1 MAAQPVGAVS
11 SMAEQAAL
19 GSSVITD
26 QLRQIWALPPQAIA
40 GRATLAVSRRWR
52 DAVERRRDIAR
63 GSYSQDVSSGALHIL
78 CDAVPWDQ
86 VACNSVWIDRIAA
99 LYLDHRF
106 DLLGSGWVHV
116 EHGVCCRGTEGIRY
130 DPEPKIVADPEGQWL
145 AGRISRAN
153 LCESQRLWRLID
165 PAYNPIDW
173 QLDFKSGFRWP
184 ENSWSGS
191 LDFGDLDG
199 VDVKLPWELARM
211 QHLVILAWA
220 HRLCGSAESDGAPF
234 VREFRNQVLDFIATN
249 PPRFGINWRCSMDVA
264 IRAANWV
271 VAYGLFR
278 AHGAIFD
285 RQFET
290 ALERSLLDHGRHIAL
305 HLEFYPEGR
314 ANHYF
319 ADIAGL
325 LFIAACLPETGETDS
340 WLAFAIQELV
350 GETAFQFN
358 PDGSNFEG
366 STSYHRLSLEFAT
379 YATALVA
386 GLPPDRLNGL
396 TRDLGTHLR
405 TRPKRPLARRF
416 AAPKSGHVGRLERG
430 AAFAAHTSRPNGNTV
445 QIGDNDNGR
454 FLKPHP
460 VYYENASEAPPS
472 ENQLDHR
479 GIIAAVHALSGNP
492 WLAWSADQARL
503 DGVLVRAFAR
513 DRKIAGDGD
522 IDQAARCRIGAPD
535 EFRRLCDDD
544 AVTVEL
550 RIPGGQLRDGLALF
564 GYPDFGIWIFRSRR
578 LYLAM
583 RCGPASSPRAGGSHA
598 HNDQLAIELMID
610 NEPWITDPGS
620 YLYCPPLGR
629 RNRWRSVTA
638 HAAPQWP
645 GREPNPLDL
654 GAFRLRDQTQAR
666 CLYFGPLGFA
676 GEHVG
681 YGTPV
686 RRLIAL
692 DDDFI
697 SISDCGL
704 PAGKQ
709 ESPTRCVGKL
719 EAQRHFATFAP
730 FSPGYGE
737 IQSTGAL

>member
-1 MAAQPVGAVS
+1 MAQ
-11 SMAEQAAL
+11 QAAL
-19 GSSVITD
+19 GSSVILD
-26 QLRQIWALPPQAIA
+26 WLRLIRALPPRAIP
-40 GRATLAVSRRWR
+40 GRAALAVSRRWH
-52 DAVERRRDIAR
+52 AAFERRRDIAR
-63 GSYSQDVSSGALHIL
+63 GSFAQDVSSSALHVL
-78 CDAVPWDQ
+78 CDAVPQDQ
-86 VACNSVWIDRIAA
+86 VARNRLWIDRTAA

-106 DLLGSGWVHV
+106 DLLGSGWIHL
-116 EHGVCCRGTEGIRY
+116 EYGVSCRGTEGIRY
-130 DPEPKIVADPEGQWL
+130 NPEPKIIADPEGQWL
-145 AGRISRAN
+145 AGRINRAN
-153 LCESQRLWRLID
+153 LSESRRLWQLID
-165 PAYNPIDW
+165 SSYNPIDW
-173 QLDFKSGFRWP
+173 QLDFKSGFRWR
-184 ENSWSGS
+184 ESFWSGD
-191 LDFGDLDG
+191 LNFGDLDG

-211 QHLVILAWA
+211 QHLIILAWA
-220 HRLCGSAESDGAPF
+220 HRLCGSAESNSVPF
-234 VREFRNQVLDFIATN
+234 AREFCNQVLDFIATN
-249 PPRFGINWRCSMDVA
+249 PPRFGINWCCSMDVA

-271 VAYGLFR
+271 VAYGLLR
-278 AHGAIFD
+278 AHGATFD

-290 ALERSLLDHGRHIAL
+290 VLERSLLDHGRHITL

-325 LFIAACLPETGETDS
+325 LFIAACLPQTDETDS

-386 GLPPDRLNGL
+386 GLPRDRLNGL
-396 TRDLGTHLR
+396 TRDLRVHLR
-405 TRPKRPLARRF
+405 THPKRPLTRQF
-416 AAPKSGHVGRLERG
+416 AEPQSGHVGRLERG
-430 AAFAAHTSRPNGNTV
+430 AAFAANTARPNGNAV

-454 FLKPHP
+454 FFKPHP
-460 VYYENASEAPPS
+460 VFYKNASDTPPR

-479 GIIAAVHALSGNP
+479 GIIAAVHALSGNSG
-492 WLAWSADQARL
+492 LAWSADQARL
-503 DGVLVRAFAR
+503 DGSLIRAFAR
-513 DRKIAGDGD
+513 ERKIAGDGD
-522 IDQAARCRIGAPD
+522 IDQAAGCRIGAPD
-535 EFRRLCDDD
+535 EFQRLCDDD
-544 AVTVEL
+544 AATVEL
-550 RIPGGQLRDGLALF
+550 KIPGGQLRDRLALF

-578 LYLAM
+578 LYLAL
-583 RCGPASSPRAGGSHA
+583 RCGPTSSPRAGGSHA
-598 HNDQLAIELMID
+598 HNDQLAIDLMID
-610 NEPWITDPGS
+610 NEPWVTDPGS
-620 YLYCPPLGR
+620 YLYCPPLDR
-629 RNRWRSVTA
+629 RNRWRSVAA

-645 GREPNPLDL
+645 GREPSQLDL
-654 GAFRLRDQTQAR
+654 GSFRLRDQTQAR

-692 DDDFI
+692 TDDFI

-704 PAGKQ
+704 PTSKQ

-719 EAQRHFATFAP
+719 EVQRHFATFAP
-730 FSPGYGE
+730 YSPGYGE